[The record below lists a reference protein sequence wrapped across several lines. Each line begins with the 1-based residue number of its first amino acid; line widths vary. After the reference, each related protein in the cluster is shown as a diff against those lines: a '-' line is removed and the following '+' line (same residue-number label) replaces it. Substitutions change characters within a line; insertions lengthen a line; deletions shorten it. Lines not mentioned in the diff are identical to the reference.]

1 MRLPISMTTIRRRDA
16 ASEATASLASS
27 AEDAAAF
34 NVDEMQPDEMTR
46 VIDAPPVDD
55 ALGQVMTELSH
66 DLRQPLTSL
75 RMNIQSAVKLLQ
87 QPTPQITSA
96 LEALTDCLSTERDM
110 IELVAHARRR
120 AAAMVERENPYA
132 QGNDHGD

>member
-1 MRLPISMTTIRRRDA
+1 MRLPSSMTTIRRRDA
-16 ASEATASLASS
+16 ASEATTSLASS
-27 AEDAAAF
+27 AEHAAAF
-34 NVDEMQPDEMTR
+34 NIDEMQPDEITR
-46 VIDAPPVDD
+46 VINAPPVDD

-87 QPTPQITSA
+87 QPTPQISSA

-110 IELVAHARRR
+110 IELLAHAHRR
-120 AAAMVERENPYA
+120 ATAMVEREDPCV
-132 QGNDHGD
+132 GGDDHGD